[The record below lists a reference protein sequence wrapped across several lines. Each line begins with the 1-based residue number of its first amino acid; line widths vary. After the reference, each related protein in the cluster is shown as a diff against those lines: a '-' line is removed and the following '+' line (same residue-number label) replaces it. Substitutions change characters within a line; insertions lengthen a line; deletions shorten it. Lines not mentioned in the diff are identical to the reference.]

1 MSRGLINLATY
12 SRPELLK
19 KCLSSIASAEK
30 SQSYPKLTVLQN
42 GDAEVSRNV
51 NEFADQ
57 QTQIIEVDGTQR
69 TPLQNINHNRW
80 LSWKTGFQNSDID
93 WMLSVEED
101 VVLHPS
107 TLLFV
112 EQILSKYSGRP
123 QFRGINLASRLN
135 DTANLGTFSELRFG
149 LHGCGAVITR
159 ETWDLFTKFEFGDK
173 LETEP
178 LDALIEPIL
187 KTGYMVTPNLS
198 LLEDFGWYKGTHTSS
213 DSTDVHYV
221 EISNSFKANRLPP
234 SFEFQLKPVNPQWRS
249 DCILYSDA
257 DDFYFKVKLLIV
269 PILRSHFYTWTYSNL
284 RKLSRKFKSLIR
296 KPTT

>member
-1 MSRGLINLATY
+1 MSRGLLNLATY

-19 KCLSSIASAEK
+19 KCLSSIANAES
-30 SQSYPKLTVLQN
+30 SQNYPKLIVLQK

-57 QTQIIEVDGTQR
+57 LTQVIEVDGTKR

-80 LSWKTGFQNSDID
+80 LSWKSGFENSDID

-112 EQILSKYSGRP
+112 EQILNKYSGNP
-123 QFRGINLASRLN
+123 KFRGINLASRLS
-135 DTANLGTFSELRFG
+135 DMENLGTYSELRFG

-159 ETWDLFTKFEFGDK
+159 ETWDLFNKFEFGGK

-187 KTGYMVTPNLS
+187 KTGFMVTPNLS

-213 DSTDVHYV
+213 DSSDVHYV
-221 EISNSFKANRLPP
+221 EISNSFNSNRLPL
-234 SFEFQLKPVNPQWRS
+234 SHQFQIKSVNPHWRS
-249 DCILYSDA
+249 DCIIYSDA
-257 DDFYFKVKLLIV
+257 DNFYFKVKLFLV
-269 PILRSHFYTWTYSNL
+269 PILRSRVYTYTYSNL
-284 RKLSRKFKSLIR
+284 RKLSRKIKSLIR
-296 KPTT
+296 KPAK

>member
-1 MSRGLINLATY
+1 MSRGLLNLATY

-19 KCLSSIASAEK
+19 KCLSSIANAES
-30 SQSYPKLTVLQN
+30 SQNYSKLIVLQK

-51 NEFADQ
+51 NDFADQ
-57 QTQIIEVDGTQR
+57 LTQVIEVDGTKR

-80 LSWKTGFQNSDID
+80 LSWKSGFENSDID

-112 EQILSKYSGRP
+112 EQILNKYSGNP
-123 QFRGINLASRLN
+123 KFRGINLASRLS
-135 DTANLGTFSELRFG
+135 DMENLGTYSELRFG

-159 ETWDLFTKFEFGDK
+159 ETWDLFNKFEFGDK

-187 KTGYMVTPNLS
+187 KTGFMVTPNLS

-213 DSTDVHYV
+213 DSSDVHYV
-221 EISNSFKANRLPP
+221 EISISFNSNRLPL
-234 SFEFQLKPVNPQWRS
+234 SHQFQIKSVNPHWRS
-249 DCILYSDA
+249 DCIIYSDA
-257 DDFYFKVKLLIV
+257 DDFYFKVKLFLV
-269 PILRSHFYTWTYSNL
+269 PILRSRVYTCTYSNL
-284 RKLSRKFKSLIR
+284 RKLSRKIKSLIR
-296 KPTT
+296 KPAT

>member
-1 MSRGLINLATY
+1 MSRGLLNLATY

-19 KCLSSIASAEK
+19 KCLNSIANAES
-30 SQSYPKLTVLQN
+30 SQNYPKLVVLQK

-57 QTQIIEVDGTQR
+57 LTQVIEVDGTKR

-80 LSWKTGFQNSDID
+80 LSWKSGFENSDID

-112 EQILSKYSGRP
+112 EQILNKYSGNP
-123 QFRGINLASRLN
+123 KFRGINLASRLS
-135 DTANLGTFSELRFG
+135 DMENLGTYSELRFG

-159 ETWDLFTKFEFGDK
+159 ETWDLFNKFEFGDK

-187 KTGYMVTPNLS
+187 KTGFMVTPNLS

-213 DSTDVHYV
+213 DSSDVHYV
-221 EISNSFKANRLPP
+221 EISNSFNSNRLPL
-234 SFEFQLKPVNPQWRS
+234 SHQFQIKSVNPHWRS
-249 DCILYSDA
+249 DCIIYSDA
-257 DDFYFKVKLLIV
+257 DDFYFKVKLFLV
-269 PILRSHFYTWTYSNL
+269 PILRSRVYICTYSNL
-284 RKLSRKFKSLIR
+284 RKLSRKIKSLIR
-296 KPTT
+296 KPAT

>member
-30 SQSYPKLTVLQN
+30 SQNYPKLIVLQN

-80 LSWKTGFQNSDID
+80 LSWKSGFENSDID

-112 EQILSKYSGRP
+112 EQILNKYSGRP

-135 DTANLGTFSELRFG
+135 DTENLGTFSELRFG
-149 LHGCGAVITR
+149 LHGCGAVIPR

-221 EISNSFKANRLPP
+221 EISNSFKANRLPI

-269 PILRSHFYTWTYSNL
+269 PILRSRFYTWSYSKL
-284 RKLSRKFKSLIR
+284 RKLSGKIKSLIR

>member
-1 MSRGLINLATY
+1 MSRGLLNLATY

-19 KCLSSIASAEK
+19 KCLSSIANAER
-30 SQSYPKLTVLQN
+30 SQNYPKLIVLQK
-42 GDAEVSRNV
+42 GDAEVSRIV

-57 QTQIIEVDGTQR
+57 HTQIIEVDGTQR
-69 TPLQNINHNRW
+69 TPLQNINQNRW
-80 LSWKTGFQNSDID
+80 LSWKSGFENSDID

-112 EQILSKYSGRP
+112 EQILNKYSGRH
-123 QFRGINLASRLN
+123 QFRGINLASRLS
-135 DTANLGTFSELRFG
+135 DIENLGTYTELRFG

-173 LETEP
+173 LDTEP

-221 EISNSFKANRLPP
+221 EISSSFKANRL
-234 SFEFQLKPVNPQWRS
+234 SLSHEFKMKSANPQWRS
-249 DCILYSDA
+249 DCIVYIDA
-257 DDFYFKVKLLIV
+257 DDVYFKVKLLLV
-269 PILRSHFYTWTYSNL
+269 PILRSRIYTWTYSNL
-284 RKLSRKFKSLIR
+284 RKLSRKIKSLIR
-296 KPTT
+296 KPKT

>member
-1 MSRGLINLATY
+1 MSRGLLNLATY

-19 KCLSSIASAEK
+19 KCLSSIANAETSA
-30 SQSYPKLTVLQN
+30 SYPKLIVLQK
-42 GDAEVSRNV
+42 GDADVSRYV

-57 QTQIIEVDGTQR
+57 YTQIIEVDGTQR

-80 LSWKTGFQNSDID
+80 LSWKLGFENSDID

-112 EQILSKYSGRP
+112 EQILNKYSGRP
-123 QFRGINLASRLN
+123 QFRGVNLASRLS
-135 DTANLGTFSELRFG
+135 DMENLGTYSELRFG

-159 ETWDLFTKFEFGDK
+159 ETWNLFTKFEFGDK
-173 LETEP
+173 LDSEP

-221 EISNSFKANRLPP
+221 EISSSFKANRLPL
-234 SFEFQLKPVNPQWRS
+234 SHEFQIRTVNPQWRS
-249 DCILYSDA
+249 DCIVYSEA
-257 DDFYFKVKLLIV
+257 DDFYFKIKLLLV
-269 PILRSHFYTWTYSNL
+269 PILRSHFYIWIYSNL
-284 RKLSRKFKSLIR
+284 RKLSRKIKSQSR
-296 KPTT
+296 KLAT

>member
-1 MSRGLINLATY
+1 MSRGLLNLATY

-19 KCLSSIASAEK
+19 KCLSSIANAES
-30 SQSYPKLTVLQN
+30 SQNYPKLIVLQK

-57 QTQIIEVDGTQR
+57 LTQVIEVDGTKR

-80 LSWKTGFQNSDID
+80 LSWKSGFENSDID

-112 EQILSKYSGRP
+112 EQILNKYSGNP
-123 QFRGINLASRLN
+123 KFRGINLASRLS
-135 DTANLGTFSELRFG
+135 DMENLGTYSELRFG

-159 ETWDLFTKFEFGDK
+159 ETWDLFNKFEFGGK

-187 KTGYMVTPNLS
+187 KTGFMVTPNLS

-213 DSTDVHYV
+213 DSSDVHYV
-221 EISNSFKANRLPP
+221 EISNSFNSNRLPL
-234 SFEFQLKPVNPQWRS
+234 SHQFQIKSVNPHWRS
-249 DCILYSDA
+249 DCIIYSDA
-257 DDFYFKVKLLIV
+257 DNFYFKVKLFLV
-269 PILRSHFYTWTYSNL
+269 PILRSRVYTCTYSNL
-284 RKLSRKFKSLIR
+284 RKLSRKIKSLIR
-296 KPTT
+296 KPAK

>member
-1 MSRGLINLATY
+1 MSRGLLNLATY

-19 KCLSSIASAEK
+19 KCLSSIANAES
-30 SQSYPKLTVLQN
+30 SQNYPKLIVLQK

-57 QTQIIEVDGTQR
+57 LTQVIEVDGTKR

-80 LSWKTGFQNSDID
+80 LSWKSGFENSDID

-112 EQILSKYSGRP
+112 EQILNKYSGNP
-123 QFRGINLASRLN
+123 KFRGINLASRLS
-135 DTANLGTFSELRFG
+135 DMENLGTYSELRFG

-159 ETWDLFTKFEFGDK
+159 ETWDLFNEFEFGDK

-187 KTGYMVTPNLS
+187 KTGFMVTPNLS

-213 DSTDVHYV
+213 DSSDVHYV
-221 EISNSFKANRLPP
+221 EISNSFNSNRLPL
-234 SFEFQLKPVNPQWRS
+234 SHQFQIKSVNPHWRS
-249 DCILYSDA
+249 DCIIYSDA
-257 DDFYFKVKLLIV
+257 DNFYFKVKLFLV
-269 PILRSHFYTWTYSNL
+269 PILRSRVYICTYSNL
-284 RKLSRKFKSLIR
+284 RKLSRKIKSLIR
-296 KPTT
+296 KPAK

>member
-12 SRPELLK
+12 PRPVLLK
-19 KCLSSIASAEK
+19 KCLSSIANAET
-30 SQSYPKLTVLQN
+30 SQNYPKLIVLQN

-80 LSWKTGFQNSDID
+80 LSWKSGFENSDID

-112 EQILSKYSGRP
+112 EQILNKYSGRP
-123 QFRGINLASRLN
+123 QFRGINLASRLS
-135 DTANLGTFSELRFG
+135 DMENLGTYSELRFG

-173 LETEP
+173 LESEP

-221 EISNSFKANRLPP
+221 EISSSFKANRLPL
-234 SFEFQLKPVNPQWRS
+234 SLEFQLKPANPQWRS
-249 DCILYSDA
+249 DCIVYSDA

-269 PILRSHFYTWTYSNL
+269 PILRSRFYTWTYSNL
-284 RKLSRKFKSLIR
+284 RKLSRKIKSLIR